1 MTRIA
6 ILGGGISGLTAA
18 YELEKARQ
26 AGADIDWHLYESS
39 NRLGGIIQ
47 TTRIAVPGDATPEG
61 RYILEGGPDGWV
73 TEKPW
78 ATDLAKELGLEDQII
93 FSNDATRKTYIL
105 LNGTLQ
111 PIPDHMRLMVPTNLS
126 ALENSPLFSTTAKQ
140 AYAAELT
147 NAANLKQQTPTED
160 ESVATF
166 VHRHFGEEVL
176 QTLAAP
182 LLSGV
187 FGGDVHKLSIRAV
200 MPQFVTMER
209 EHGSLIAALQSKSR
223 IEQKPIFTSLRNGI
237 ASLTNALIAHLPP
250 DRIHLNR
257 PVLSLK
263 RQGKQWLVR
272 TFAFATEGRTS
283 KKHFRH
289 ILCALPLDITRTLLT
304 PLNPTASAL
313 LPTEASSAIL
323 AALAWPAETAAQF
336 TLPQGFGFLVPDS
349 HQNCHPERSPKG
361 EVEGPAV
368 CPNQQECKLLAATFI
383 HQKFPHRAPTGAQI
397 IRAFFGGPSAKTLTN
412 ATDKAIAQT
421 SLIQLEKILGPLPQ
435 PTLTHIRRLPRSL
448 PQYEVGHLD
457 RMTQLDT
464 QIATLPGLTLLGN
477 AYRGVGLPDLIRDA
491 RSAAQSLLATLPS

>member
-176 QTLAAP
+176 TKIATP

-187 FGGDVHKLSIRAV
+187 FGGDVHKLSVRSV
-200 MPQFVTMER
+200 MPNFVTMER
-209 EHGSLIAALQSKSR
+209 EHGSLIAALQAKSKAR
-223 IEQKPIFTSLRNGI
+223 GDRPQQPIFTTLRNGLGTLI
-237 ASLTNALIAHLPP
+237 DALIAKLPE
-250 DRIHLNR
+250 DRIHLNH
-257 PVLSLK
+257 PAYSLK
-263 RQGKQWLVR
+263 REGKRWCLR
-272 TFAFATEGRTS
+272 TTAPGEKGRVGKS
-283 KKHFRH
+283 KKHFNH
-289 ILCALPLDITRTLLT
+289 IFLATPIDTTRNLLHPLD
-304 PLNPTASAL
+304 PTAATL
-313 LPTEASSAIL
+313 IPTEASSAIL
-323 AALAWPAETAAQF
+323 VAFAFPNAAF
-336 TLPQGFGFLVPDS
+336 TLPQGFGFLVP
-349 HQNCHPERSPKG
+349 QNPEQSVVSTEAQRSG
-361 EVEGPAV
+361 ETCSSSATEP
-368 CPNQQECKLLAATFI
+368 QLLAATFVT
-383 HQKFPHRAPTGAQI
+383 QKFPQRAPANAQI
-397 IRAFFGGPSAKTLTN
+397 LRAFFGGQSAETL
-412 ATDKAIAQT
+412 ATADDTTIAQT
-421 SLIQLEKILGPLPQ
+421 ALNQLQKILGPLPE
-435 PTLTHIRRLPRSL
+435 PAITTIRRWHRSL

-457 RMTQLDT
+457 RIAQLD
-464 QIATLPGLTLLGN
+464 QHIATLGNLTLLGN
-477 AYRGVGLPDLIRDA
+477 AYRGVGLPDLVRDA
-491 RSAAQSLLATLPS
+491 RATAKSLTVQN